1 MGLPWGLSLHMGL
14 RTCGSLRTSAATE
27 HWSERGDVGH
37 GDPVE
42 IFATGSSVYPELEK
56 LGIHDT
62 ASITMKY
69 KSG

>member
-1 MGLPWGLSLHMGL
+1 LAVHDIDFIRSVVAH
-14 RTCGSLRTSAATE
+14 
-27 HWSERGDVGH
+27 DI

-42 IFATGSSVYPELEK
+42 IFATGSSIYPELEK

-69 KSG
+69 KNGYVNSLFLL